1 MRWARRGRT
10 SGSGASVA
18 DRPEE
23 PVAAGSGSGHRT
35 TIPPSADARHAACG
49 QAHLGGDIDGF
60 RVTEGFFRLLE
71 FLLVLCLAAMVAM
84 VFGNVVLR
92 YAFDSGI
99 DVSEEL
105 ARFCFVWLTFV
116 GAVVVA
122 RENAHMGVETLVV
135 RFGPAGR
142 KLCMGLSDLLVL
154 GCCVLFFWGTWKQ
167 APLNWTNKATITG
180 MPMLWVYGI
189 GFFTSVGIG
198 LLTLARLGRLL
209 TGRLRPGELAAF
221 AGEMAD
227 DPAHVLK
234 GRLE

>member
-1 MRWARRGRT
+1 L
-10 SGSGASVA
+10 
-18 DRPEE
+18 DRI
-23 PVAAGSGSGHRT
+23 T
-35 TIPPSADARHAACG
+35 DAF
-49 QAHLGGDIDGF
+49 F
-60 RVTEGFFRLLE
+60 RVLE
-71 FLLVLCLAAMVAM
+71 ALLVLCLAAMVAM

-105 ARFCFVWLTFV
+105 SRFFFVWLTFV

-135 RFGPAGR
+135 RLGPPGR
-142 KLCMGLSDLLVL
+142 KVCMGLSDALVL

-167 APLNWTNKATITG
+167 APLNWSNKATITG

-198 LLTLARLGRLL
+198 LLTAARLLRLL
-209 TGRLRPGELAAF
+209 TGRLRPGELGAF
-221 AGEMAD
+221 AGDSPAD
-227 DPAHVLK
+227 AAHLLR
-234 GRLE
+234 GRSE